1 MTRVTANKLVIAPAR
16 PVMRDGE
23 QEILFEAKPDMSG
36 QMVGIA
42 FTSIE
47 RLVEVMGDS
56 QPWVCLP
63 ISSLKEFHEQ
73 SGIHRIV
80 VDARFMQQGEE

>member
-1 MTRVTANKLVIAPAR
+1 MTANKLVIAPAR
-16 PVMRDGE
+16 PATRGD
-23 QEILFEAKPDMSG
+23 QQDILFEARPDTSG

-47 RLVEVMGDS
+47 RLVHAMGDS

-63 ISSLKEFHEQ
+63 IGKLKEFHEQ
-73 SGIHRIV
+73 SGIRRV
-80 VDARFMQQGEE
+80 AVDVRFVEQGEE